1 MNTRIEFLRDQ
12 NHTIGHSRFLGL
24 ESLEGLQNCFK
35 DKNISL
41 LHEYFHDDYAK
52 VHTVLNRNGMLA
64 SKEMGSAL
72 SGLLGDFIDTDKKC
86 IKLQRLGIG
95 KPKYSKP
102 FMEVFTKIKNKSHSL
117 MHRMRLT

>member
-72 SGLLGDFIDTDKKC
+72 SGLLGDFIDTDKKVY
-86 IKLQRLGIG
+86 QT
-95 KPKYSKP
+95 
-102 FMEVFTKIKNKSHSL
+102 TKARDWKAEIFQAIYGGVHQNQE
-117 MHRMRLT
+117 